1 MARIH
6 HKAKTT
12 ARGLGWEWQK
22 FRKRILKRDLYMCQ
36 PCKREGRA
44 TPATEVDHILARH
57 KGGEMTDGNAE
68 SICTPCHKAKTAAE
82 QGHKRPREVGSDGYP
97 V

>member
-57 KGGEMTDGNAE
+57 KGGEMTDSNAE

-82 QGHKRPREVGSDGYP
+82 QGYKRLREVGPDGYP